1 MKILQTTTTVTL
13 HLARVVVDPI
23 IEPTATKRRRM
34 SIRDFFAAA
43 NRRGAP
49 QRDATVAT
57 TRESPDEKLFESS
70 VSNVEARDA
79 GETAGGARETDDSA
93 EGEDDFESSKGR
105 ARPSAG
111 LVTYTRRKK
120 AKTRETLGKRRDA
133 EGGLKLNGKKDPSD
147 ANAGAEKKSKTK
159 TTQMCLDLGQASL
172 RHVTCVKCG
181 LVYAQGDPEDERTH
195 AQYHEKFIAS
205 GGGGASM
212 TLKPG
217 AGQNVVNENDDVRC
231 LCFERGKATQ
241 GHVER
246 IARGI
251 EKELSMPEN
260 WILNAASSTPKTFVC
275 VSKKGNRIVGAL
287 FAEKVSKAFRTLADV
302 KNTLSAS
309 EGTVVTHGGVEE
321 QAACG
326 VRAIW
331 THPST
336 RRKGYARMMLNAMRA
351 NMVLGYIVPVKECA
365 FTQPTESGTALA
377 LSYCADETF
386 LVY

>member
-1 MKILQTTTTVTL
+1 
-13 HLARVVVDPI
+13 
-23 IEPTATKRRRM
+23 M
-34 SIRDFFAAA
+34 SIRDFFTAA
-43 NRRGAP
+43 NARGEPRRE
-49 QRDATVAT
+49 ATVGAA
-57 TRESPDEKLFESS
+57 RESSDEKLFESKAILNS
-70 VSNVEARDA
+70 VD
-79 GETAGGARETDDSA
+79 AREPTEGERRETEDSA
-93 EGEDDFESSKGR
+93 EVQKDVDEDFESSKGR

-120 AKTRETLGKRRDA
+120 AKTRETQGRRRDDDA
-133 EGGLKLNGKKDPSD
+133 GGLKLNGMKDTSG
-147 ANAGAEKKSKTK
+147 ANAGAEKKAKAK

-195 AQYHEKFIAS
+195 AQYHEKFVAS

-217 AGQNVVNENDDVRC
+217 TGQNMVNEDDDVRC
-231 LCFERGKATQ
+231 LCFEGGKATQ
-241 GHVER
+241 AHVER

-260 WILNAASSTPKTFVC
+260 WILSAASSAPKTFVC

-287 FAEKVSKAFRTLADV
+287 FAEKVTKAFRTLADV
-302 KNTLSAS
+302 KNTLNAS

-321 QAACG
+321 QATCG

-331 THPST
+331 THPTT

-377 LSYCADETF
+377 LSYCADDTF